1 MVFICFHHFQE
12 RQVASMA
19 AISNRNCLWECL
31 SFGCRLSH
39 SLSHWRWCTSSSRFL
54 QWVWASSIFKWL
66 SSSSCSLGQHQLTLC
81 TYEQLYSWP
90 EHTSYVC
97 TCRWCD
103 DSSPHWGDHYWF
115 GFRNIDEILDFWT
128 FGNVKCWSEGWESC
142 RRFVGDPEWLGL
154 IRTMAGAR
162 VQQWSWCDCK
172 NGVEASRLCR
182 LDVPHPKVTWH
193 EGLEDF
199 FDDKRIFSFFC
210 LALAS
215 LSLWISDKVV
225 LQSTPKRSPWVR
237 PCNALSK
244 MLNSHVQ
251 GDAWIPEGVWSKAW
265 SGARNGEDLCYFQA
279 EWTTCCVSWWLSWSL
294 FWSLAWWQ
302 LHHGHCILSRRHGD
316 GEELWQHCTLR
327 DVAWDNSLED
337 VQCFH
342 SALPGLF
349 GGFKN
354 PQDKNDSSC
363 PVITIQQKG
372 EKGMSTSSTF
382 WVISLYE
389 WYVVQGRQRV
399 VFMSRV
405 VLLWSFGMFSV
416 KMFCCRCL
424 YCIDVYIDIL
434 YI

>member
-1 MVFICFHHFQE
+1 
-12 RQVASMA
+12 
-19 AISNRNCLWECL
+19 
-31 SFGCRLSH
+31 
-39 SLSHWRWCTSSSRFL
+39 
-54 QWVWASSIFKWL
+54 
-66 SSSSCSLGQHQLTLC
+66 
-81 TYEQLYSWP
+81 
-90 EHTSYVC
+90 
-97 TCRWCD
+97 
-103 DSSPHWGDHYWF
+103 
-115 GFRNIDEILDFWT
+115 
-128 FGNVKCWSEGWESC
+128 
-142 RRFVGDPEWLGL
+142 
-154 IRTMAGAR
+154 
-162 VQQWSWCDCK
+162 
-172 NGVEASRLCR
+172 
-182 LDVPHPKVTWH
+182 
-193 EGLEDF
+193 
-199 FDDKRIFSFFC
+199 
-210 LALAS
+210 
-215 LSLWISDKVV
+215 
-225 LQSTPKRSPWVR
+225 
-237 PCNALSK
+237 